1 MNEITNLFKTQQ
13 SVPTF
18 DKIKISIASPDD
30 IHSWSFGEIKKPET
44 INYRTFK
51 PERDGLFCARIFGP
65 IKDYECLCGKYKR
78 MKYKGLICEKC
89 GVEVTL
95 AKVRRERM
103 GHIEL
108 AAPVAHIWFLKSLP
122 SRIGLLLDMT
132 LKDLERVLYFENYIV
147 TEPGISPF
155 KEKQLLTE
163 EQFNQAIEEH
173 GPDSFTAGIGAEA
186 IRELMTGMDLGKI
199 RDDLRQEIAEATT
212 ELKPKKLGKRLK
224 VIESF
229 IDSGNRPE
237 WMILTVVPVIPPE
250 LRPLVPLDGG
260 RFATSDLNDLY
271 RRVINRNN
279 RLKRL
284 MELRAPDIIIRNE
297 KRMLQ
302 ESVDALFDN
311 GRRGRV
317 ITGANKRPLKS
328 LADMLKGKQGRFRQ
342 NLLGKRVDYSGR
354 SVIVVGPELK
364 LHQCGLPKKMALE
377 LFKPFIYARL
387 QTLGQAA
394 TVKQAKKLVEKEKP
408 EVWDVLDE
416 VIREHP
422 VMLNRAPTLHRLGIQ
437 AFEPQLIEGKAIQL
451 HPLVCAAFNADFDG
465 DQMAVHVPLSLE
477 AQLEARVLMMSTNN
491 ILHPANG
498 QPIIVPSQDIVLG
511 LYYLSIIR
519 DKEPGEGMV
528 FGSVGEVRHALEAG
542 AVTLHARVKGRFRSI
557 NAEGDELVEL
567 VDTTPGRMILGEVL
581 PKKPGVKFALVNQL
595 LTKKAIS
602 GMIDAVYRNCG
613 QKETVIFC
621 DRIMALGFH
630 HAFKAG
636 ISFGKDDM
644 VIPDTKE
651 KIVGETT
658 ELVLEFEQQYNDGLI
673 TQLEKYNKVVDAWSK
688 CTDQIAK
695 EMMDRISST
704 EKDKAGRD
712 KPINSVYM
720 MSHSGARGSPAQMK
734 QLAGMR
740 GLMTKPSGEIIETPI
755 ISNFKEGLSVLEY
768 FNSTHGARKGL
779 ADTALKTANSGYLTR
794 RLVDVAQD
802 SIIYEED
809 CGTDRGIK
817 VQAVVDAGQVIVSL
831 GARVLGRTAAEDVVG
846 SNEKGEETL
855 IIKAGD
861 LIEERH
867 SDAIEKAQ
875 IQEVRIRSVLT
886 CETITGVCGKC
897 YGRDLARGTPVNIG
911 EAVGVIAAQSIGE
924 PGTQLTMRTFHIGGT
939 ANVVDSSFIESNFNG
954 KVKIKNRALQK
965 DGQGRLVAM
974 GRTMSLVIVD
984 QSGKELA
991 THKVQYGARLHVDD
1005 GDDVKRGTKMAQWD
1019 PYTRPILT
1027 EASGKIEF
1035 EDLIDGASVREQ
1047 TDEVKGTT
1055 NRVIVDWRAT
1065 PRGAELKPAIVIK
1078 DAKGKPIKVARGGDA
1093 RYLLTVEA
1101 ILSVEPGQEVK
1112 AGDVIARIPLASAK
1126 QSDIT
1131 GGLPRVAELFE
1142 ARRPKDHAIISEVSG
1157 TVEFGK
1163 DYKNKQRITI
1173 KPDDEAAEPVEYLI
1187 PRGKSLAVQPGD
1199 HLERGD
1205 YIYDGNPAPHDILA
1219 IKGVEEL
1226 ANYLINEIQDVYRLQ
1241 GVTINDKHIEV
1252 IVRQMLQKVEITDTG
1267 ETDFIKGEQIDRI
1280 EFDEVNAKTEK
1291 AGKRPASATPVLLGI
1306 TKASLQTRSFISA
1319 ASFQETTRVLTD
1331 AAVIGKSDTLEG
1343 LKENVIVGRL
1353 IPAGTGGMLRGLRRI
1368 AAKRDELIS
1377 KEKARSETDKSLA
1390 GPGAEGGTVRRRR
1403 RVAE

>member
-13 SVPTF
+13 AVPTF
-18 DKIKISIASPDD
+18 DEIKISIASPED

-163 EQFNQAIEEH
+163 EQYNQALEEH

-186 IRELMTGMDLGKI
+186 IRELMTGMDLEKI
-199 RDDLRQEIAEATT
+199 RDDLRQEIAESTT
-212 ELKPKKLGKRLK
+212 DLKPKKLGKRLK

-237 WMILTVVPVIPPE
+237 WMIMTVVPVIPPE

-342 NLLGKRVDYSGR
+342 NLLGKRVDYSAR
-354 SVIVVGPELK
+354 SVIVVGPDIK

-422 VMLNRAPTLHRLGIQ
+422 VLLNRAPTLHRLGIQ

-511 LYYLSIIR
+511 LYYLSIVR
-519 DKEPGEGMV
+519 DNQPGEGMA
-528 FGSVGEVRHALEAG
+528 FGSVGEIRHALEAG
-542 AVTLHARVKGRFRSI
+542 AVSLHAKIKARFRST
-557 NAEGDELVEL
+557 NAEGEEVVEI

-644 VIPDTKE
+644 LIPDSKS
-651 KIVGETT
+651 KIVAEAT
-658 ELVLEFEQQYNDGLI
+658 EMVREFEQQYNDGLI
-673 TQLEKYNKVVDAWSK
+673 TKLEKYNKVVDAWSK

-695 EMMDRISST
+695 EMMDRIST
-704 EKDKAGRD
+704 NPKDKDGRELQV
-712 KPINSVYM
+712 NSIYM
-720 MSHSGARGSPAQMK
+720 MSHSGARGSAAQMK

-831 GARVLGRTAAEDVVG
+831 GARVLGRTAAEDIVG
-846 SNEKGEETL
+846 TGPDGEENV

-867 SDAIEKAQ
+867 AEAIEKAQ

-954 KVKIKNRALQK
+954 KVKIKNRAIVK
-965 DGQGRLVAM
+965 DGQGRLIAM
-974 GRTMSLVIVD
+974 TRTMSIVIVD
-984 QSGKELA
+984 QSGKELS
-991 THKVQYGARLHVDD
+991 THKIQYGARLHVDE
-1005 GDDVKRGTKMAQWD
+1005 GDEVKRGTKLAQWD
-1019 PYTRPILT
+1019 PYTRPIIT
-1027 EASGKIEF
+1027 EATGKIEF
-1035 EDLIDGASVREQ
+1035 EDLIEGVSVREQ

-1065 PRGAELKPAIVIK
+1065 PRGAELKPAIVVK
-1078 DAKGKPIKVARGGDA
+1078 DAKGRHIKVARGGDA

-1142 ARRPKDHAIISEVSG
+1142 ARRPKDHAIIAEISG

-1173 KPDDEAAEPVEYLI
+1173 RPDEEDAEAVEYLI

-1199 HLERGD
+1199 RVDRGD

-1252 IVRQMLQKVEITDTG
+1252 IVRQMLQKVEITDPG

-1280 EFDEVNAKTEK
+1280 EFDEENAKIEK
-1291 AGKRPASATPVLLGI
+1291 AGKRIASATPVLLGI

-1377 KEKARSETDKSLA
+1377 KEKAKEGDKSLSA
-1390 GPGAEGGTVRRRR
+1390 PGMETGGPARRRR